1 MGITDVEELP
11 DLKSFFES
19 MEQCSELRVL
29 EQEARTS
36 LLKMVLEIA
45 KVKIWHERT
54 AEVTRQLPPHTRSVR
69 KDFSNLR
76 GHLEEASDHLRKA
89 SELAPRLLPETLQH
103 LPPEVQVSQ
112 RDALPWLS
120 QEGSSPA
127 HGDFDRIAI
136 MLRAA
141 VNYARWREF
150 LCAEV
155 VHPSLRTPAEKKI
168 VQEWFRTFAFAD
180 QERYTPIARIGEK
193 SPAASHWF
201 IGHVHLCIVEAESA
215 LGPGH
220 KLRNEG
226 RIIARM
232 FEVLFQDKMRTPE
245 SIRKELDR
253 QRTAGIPEL

>member
-1 MGITDVEELP
+1 
-11 DLKSFFES
+11 
-19 MEQCSELRVL
+19 
-29 EQEARTS
+29 
-36 LLKMVLEIA
+36 MVLEIS

-54 AEVTRQLPPHTRSVR
+54 AEFTRELTPHSRSIR
-69 KDFSNLR
+69 KEFSNLR
-76 GHLEEASDHLRKA
+76 GHLEAASDHLRKA

-103 LPPEVQVSQ
+103 LPPEVQVSH
-112 RDALPWLS
+112 DAQPCLS
-120 QEGSSPA
+120 QEGSSHA

-168 VQEWFRTFAFAD
+168 VQEGLRSFASAD
-180 QERYTPIARIGEK
+180 RERYTPIAN
-193 SPAASHWF
+193 
-201 IGHVHLCIVEAESA
+201 VHLCVVEAESA

-232 FEVLFQDKMRTPE
+232 FDVLFQDKMKTPE